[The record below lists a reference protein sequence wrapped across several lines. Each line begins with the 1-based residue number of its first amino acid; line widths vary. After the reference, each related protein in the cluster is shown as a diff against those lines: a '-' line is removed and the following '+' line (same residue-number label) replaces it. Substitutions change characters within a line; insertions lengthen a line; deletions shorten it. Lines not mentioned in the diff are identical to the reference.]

1 MANFNSN
8 PNHVAKIGYN
18 GFDMGHSLKFSSTV
32 GELLPVYYDI
42 LQPGDKVSL
51 KSIIKTRTMP
61 LESAA
66 MVTIK
71 EHVEWFF
78 VPLEQIYHLFGDWY
92 FGIQDFNSSLFRQA
106 APYHRIPFFEAS
118 HFTKV
123 LDEVQ
128 SASDPYFGSTN
139 PHLIGMGVR
148 LLEHLGVNMRYRYGT
163 ASGQTS
169 FPLAYCPILACAY
182 QKIFY
187 DFYRDS
193 EREKNEPFDY
203 NLDMWYDSASIPV
216 STAGAYNG
224 LFTLRYRR
232 WRADFFTHTFVSPL
246 FGATST
252 NAFSQ
257 DQSTDANRLKLTQAF
272 SQWLVSAGLTTYKTP
287 GINTANS
294 SPNTSDPTVVGT
306 SGLGSFTVQPVS
318 GSPNSVP
325 LTSAFPAALSPTAIR
340 TSFAVQKLLE
350 VTRRAGKHYDA
361 QQLAHFGVK
370 LNRGISGECVFIG
383 GSDSEIIIGDVI
395 STAETAQQPLGTIAG
410 KGYNNSSSRRI
421 SYEAPCHGVLMAI
434 YSAEPVRDYSD
445 RSYDYLNTLMD
456 RSAWPSP
463 EFDNLG
469 MQPLFRYQS
478 DMSNDNTYNN
488 SVLGFKYRYFPFKA
502 KFNKT
507 LGALSHSLYYWAPQ
521 TTAVGNTLSSFY
533 IRPDYLD
540 DIMVA
545 GFQFEANVAQAS
557 QGSLFSY
564 DPLLHELY
572 LDVKKSSKMSTFG
585 LEQL

>member
-1 MANFNSN
+1 MPNFNSN
-8 PNHVAKIGYN
+8 PDHIAKIGYN

-71 EHVEWFF
+71 EHIEWFF

-106 APYHRIPFFEAS
+106 APYQRIPFFEAS

-128 SASDPYFGSTN
+128 SASDPYFGGSN
-139 PHLIGMGVR
+139 PNLVGMGVR

-163 ASGQTS
+163 GTGQTA

-272 SQWLVSAGLTTYKTP
+272 QQWLVSTGLQTYKNPSTSDLTVP
-287 GINTANS
+287 VNNTA
-294 SPNTSDPTVVGT
+294 DPTAVSQV
-306 SGLGSFTVQPVS
+306 FNVQTVS
-318 GSPNSVP
+318 TTGGSPIQTNTAGSLVG
-325 LTSAFPAALSPTAIR
+325 LLSPTAIR

-383 GSDSEIIIGDVI
+383 GSDSDVIIGDVI
-395 STAETAQQPLGTIAG
+395 STAETSQQPLGTVAG
-410 KGYNNSSSRRI
+410 KGYNNSTSRRI

-434 YSAEPVRDYSD
+434 YSAEPIRDYSD

-456 RSAWPSP
+456 RQAWPSP

-478 DMSNDNTYNN
+478 DLDPGNTNAN
-488 SVLGFKYRYFPFKA
+488 VLGFKYRYFPFKQ
-502 KFNKT
+502 KFNKV

-521 TTAVGNTLSSFY
+521 TVAVGNTLSSFY

-545 GFQFEANVAQAS
+545 GFQFVANGAQSTMGA
-557 QGSLFSY
+557 LFSY

>member
-8 PNHVAKIGYN
+8 PTHVAKIGYN

-51 KSIIKTRTMP
+51 KTSIKTRTMP

-78 VPLEQIYHLFGDWY
+78 VPMEQIYKLFGDWY
-92 FGIQDFNSSLFRQA
+92 FGIQDFGSSLLNTA
-106 APYHRIPFFEAS
+106 NGGKRIPFFDAS
-118 HFTKV
+118 EMTAM
-123 LDEVQ
+123 LDEIQ
-128 SASDPYFGSTN
+128 RQSDPYFGSTN
-139 PHLIGMGVR
+139 PHLIGMGAR

-163 ASGQTS
+163 TSGQTA
-169 FPLAYCPILACAY
+169 FPLAYCPLLACAY

-193 EREKNEPFDY
+193 EREKNDPGAY
-203 NLDMWYDSASIPV
+203 NLDYWYDTNTI
-216 STAGAYNG
+216 AGVGAQ
-224 LFTLRYRR
+224 LPMFTLRYRR
-232 WRADFFTHTFVSPL
+232 WRADFFTHQFVSPL

-257 DQSTDANRLKLTQAF
+257 DQSSVNDRLNLASAF
-272 SQWLVSAGLTTYKTP
+272 QNWLVSTSFTTYK
-287 GINTANS
+287 N
-294 SPNTSDPTVVGT
+294 PNTHTSNNPANLTDPTA
-306 SGLGSFTVQPVS
+306 LGPSDIATFSAQSAS
-318 GSPNSVP
+318 GSQAFVP
-325 LTSAFPAALSPTAIR
+325 YTHALYAALSPSAIR

-370 LNRGISGECVFIG
+370 LDRGISGECTFIG

-395 STAETAQQPLGTIAG
+395 STAETSQQPLGTIAG
-410 KGYNNSSSRRI
+410 KGYNQSSSRRI
-421 SYEAPCHGVLMAI
+421 SYQAPCHGVLMAI

-456 RSAWPSP
+456 RSSWPSP

-469 MQPLFRYQS
+469 MQPLFRFQS
-478 DMSNDNTYNN
+478 DLSNDNNYNN
-488 SVLGFKYRYFPFKA
+488 QVLGFKYRYFPFKA

-507 LGALSHSLYYWAPQ
+507 LGALSHSLYYWVPQ
-521 TTAVGNTLSSFY
+521 TIAVGNTLSSFY

-545 GFQFEANVAQAS
+545 GFQFEANVAQSS
-557 QGSLFSY
+557 QNSLYSF

>member
-51 KSIIKTRTMP
+51 KSSIKTRTMP

-66 MVTIK
+66 MVNIK

-78 VPLEQIYHLFGDWY
+78 VPLEQIYKLFGDWY
-92 FGIQDFNSSLFRQA
+92 FGIQDFNSSLFMNSV
-106 APYHRIPFFEAS
+106 PGKRIPFFDANEMTS
-118 HFTKV
+118 M
-123 LDEVQ
+123 LDEIQ
-128 SASDPYFGSTN
+128 MQNDPYFGSTN
-139 PHLIGMGVR
+139 PNLIGMGVR

-163 ASGQTS
+163 GSGQTA

-187 DFYRDS
+187 DFYRDT
-193 EREKNEPFDY
+193 EREKNDPGAY
-203 NLDMWYDSASIPV
+203 NLDMWYDNNIMP
-216 STAGAYNG
+216 G
-224 LFTLRYRR
+224 LSSMLPMFTLRYRR
-232 WRADFFTHTFVSPL
+232 WRSDFFTHTFVSPL

-257 DQSTDANRLKLTQAF
+257 DVSSDVNRLKLTEAF
-272 SQWLVSAGLTTYKTP
+272 TQWLVGTSLSTSKNPSNQDITSTVNTTDPTAVKPNVRGATVSAGGYNAVVPFTDS
-287 GINTANS
+287 I
-294 SPNTSDPTVVGT
+294 TS
-306 SGLGSFTVQPVS
+306 L
-318 GSPNSVP
+318 
-325 LTSAFPAALSPTAIR
+325 LSPTAIR

-370 LNRGISGECVFIG
+370 LNRGISGECTFIG

-456 RSAWPSP
+456 RSSWPSP

-488 SVLGFKYRYFPFKA
+488 QVLGFKYRYFPFKQ

-507 LGALSHSLYYWAPQ
+507 LGALSHTLYYWAPQ
-521 TTAVGNTLSSFY
+521 TPAVGNTLSSFY

-545 GFQFEANVAQAS
+545 GFQFKANVAQAS
-557 QGSLFSY
+557 QSALFSF

>member
-8 PNHVAKIGYN
+8 PTHVAKIGYN

-51 KSIIKTRTMP
+51 KSTIKTRTMP

-66 MVTIK
+66 MVNIK

-78 VPLEQIYHLFGDWY
+78 VPMEQIYKLFGDWY
-92 FGIQDFNSSLFRQA
+92 FGIQDFGSSLLNTA
-106 APYHRIPFFEAS
+106 NGGKRIPFFDAS
-118 HFTKV
+118 EMTAM
-123 LDEVQ
+123 LDEIQ
-128 SASDPYFGSTN
+128 RQTDPYFGSSN
-139 PHLIGMGVR
+139 PHLIGMGAR

-163 ASGQTS
+163 TSGQTA
-169 FPLAYCPILACAY
+169 FPLAYCPLLACAY

-193 EREKNEPFDY
+193 EREKNDPGAY
-203 NLDMWYDSASIPV
+203 NLDYWYD
-216 STAGAYNG
+216 TNTMAGVGAQ
-224 LFTLRYRR
+224 LPMFTLRYRR

-246 FGATST
+246 FGASST

-257 DQSTDANRLKLTQAF
+257 DQASVTDRLDLTKAF
-272 SQWLVSAGLTTYKTP
+272 EQWLVSVNYQTKKNPSRADITSSS
-287 GINTANS
+287 NTF
-294 SPNTSDPTVVGT
+294 DPTAIVPSNSTDTFT
-306 SGLGSFTVQPVS
+306 SVS
-318 GSPNSVP
+318 GSVYSLPIASGI
-325 LTSAFPAALSPTAIR
+325 AANLSPTAIR

-370 LNRGISGECVFIG
+370 LDRGISGECTFIG
-383 GSDSEIIIGDVI
+383 GFDSDIIIGDVI
-395 STAETAQQPLGTIAG
+395 STAETSTQPLGTIAG
-410 KGYNNSSSRRI
+410 KGYNQSSSRRI
-421 SYEAPCHGVLMAI
+421 SYQAPCHGVLMAI

-456 RSAWPSP
+456 RSSWPSP

-478 DMSNDNTYNN
+478 DLSNDNTYNN
-488 SVLGFKYRYFPFKA
+488 QVLGFKYRYFPFKA

-521 TTAVGNTLSSFY
+521 TVAVGNTLSSFY

-545 GFQFEANVAQAS
+545 SFQFEANVAQSS
-557 QGSLFSY
+557 QNSLYSF
-564 DPLLHELY
+564 DPLLHELF